1 MNNNETIDVD
11 AKNQILKIIYNC
23 RYNNKEKPETIID
36 GVADLEEFAKK
47 YDIKNYK
54 ENNVNDFLVLDYK
67 FGIGT

>member
-47 YDIKNYK
+47 YDIKNY
-54 ENNVNDFLVLDYK
+54 
-67 FGIGT
+67 